1 MLCMRMKM
9 TWFVVEQYL
18 SDDKDNNA
26 INGAHCSPE
35 NSYHCGQPDIPTR
48 LIYLCPLSAKK
59 LHQLIVELL
68 ILFLD
73 VLASLVSVAVSISK

>member
-9 TWFVVEQYL
+9 TRFVVGQYL

-35 NSYHCGQPDIPTR
+35 NSYHCGQPDIPPP
-48 LIYLCPLSAKK
+48 YLFVPTFSKK
-59 LHQLIVELL
+59 N
-68 ILFLD
+68 D
-73 VLASLVSVAVSISK
+73 IS